1 MICNKS
7 LIHWKM
13 IYMEKCSLCKKR
25 EAIAKIQW
33 IGKQSIDVPFFVC
46 LDCFLRVTAELIRT
60 TTKK

>member
-1 MICNKS
+1 
-7 LIHWKM
+7 M

-33 IGKQSIDVPFFVC
+33 IGKQSVDVPFFVC
-46 LDCFLRVTAELIRT
+46 LDCFLRVTAEIIRT